1 MAQPQRHDMKVKITI
16 EEIRKY
22 LDIETP
28 EFPKYVA
35 PLINLANQYAQGT
48 RPKVV
53 GQMSELIQEFEG
65 KTLSEWEE
73 WYLKKKPDAIR
84 TATEKILQKLNDL
97 KSSLN
102 QIDRETVEKWVR
114 DLVIVKTFAG
124 LRFQEAI
131 LKKGAEIKGT
141 YYRLAEVGE
150 EAKGIDGYIGDIP
163 VSIKPYSYEVKAS
176 LPEHIEAKIIYY
188 KKIDNGIEVDYKEIL

>member
-1 MAQPQRHDMKVKITI
+1 MKVRITV

-65 KTLSEWEE
+65 KTLSEWEQ
-73 WYLKKKPDAIR
+73 WYLEKKPDAIR
-84 TATEKILQKLNDL
+84 NATEKILQKLREIKN
-97 KSSLN
+97 SLDR
-102 QIDRETVEKWVR
+102 IDRTMVEQWVR

-131 LKKGAEIKGT
+131 LKKGAELKGT
-141 YYRLAEVGE
+141 DYRLAEPE
-150 EAKGIDGYIGDIP
+150 EESKGIDGYIGDVP
-163 VSIKPYSYEVKAS
+163 VSIKPDTYDVKAS
-176 LPEHIEAKIIYY
+176 LPEHIDVKIIYY
-188 KKIDNGIEVDYKEIL
+188 KKIDDGIEVDYGAIP

>member
-1 MAQPQRHDMKVKITI
+1 MKVKISI

-53 GQMSELIQEFEG
+53 GQMSELIQQFEG
-65 KTLSEWEE
+65 KNLPEWEK
-73 WYLKKKPDAIR
+73 WYLEKNPSAIR
-84 TATEKILQKLNDL
+84 NATEKIIQKLKEL
-97 KSSLN
+97 KNSLEK
-102 QIDRETVEKWVR
+102 IDRTMVEQWVK

-131 LKKGAEIKGT
+131 LKKGAQIKGT
-141 YYRLAEVGE
+141 NYRLAEPDE
-150 EAKGIDGYIGDIP
+150 ESKGIDGYIGDIP
-163 VSIKPYSYEVKAS
+163 VSIKPHTYEVKAA
-176 LPEHIEAKIIYY
+176 LPEHIDIKIVYY
-188 KKIDNGIEVDYKEIL
+188 KKVDDGIEVDYGGILP

>member
-1 MAQPQRHDMKVKITI
+1 MKIKITLK
-16 EEIRKY
+16 EIREY
-22 LDIETP
+22 LNIDTP

-48 RPKVV
+48 RPRVV

-73 WYLKKKPDAIR
+73 WYLNKKPEAIKN
-84 TATEKILQKLNDL
+84 ATEKILQKIKEL
-97 KSSLN
+97 KNSLN
-102 QIDRETVEKWVR
+102 KIDRSIVEQWVR

-141 YYRLAEVGE
+141 DYRFAEPE
-150 EAKGIDGYIGDIP
+150 EESQGIDGYIGSVP
-163 VSIKPYSYEVKAS
+163 VSIKPHTYMVKAA
-176 LPEHIEAKIIYY
+176 LPEHIDIKIIYY
-188 KKIDNGIEVDYKEIL
+188 KKIGDGIEVDYGEIL

>member
-1 MAQPQRHDMKVKITI
+1 MKVKITV
-16 EEIRKY
+16 EEIKRY

-48 RPKVV
+48 RPRVV

-65 KTLSEWEE
+65 KTLSEWEK
-73 WYLKKKPDAIR
+73 WYLKKKPDAIKN
-84 TATEKILQKLNDL
+84 ATEKILQKLKEL
-97 KSSLN
+97 KNSLN
-102 QIDRETVEKWVR
+102 KIDRTMVEQWVR

-131 LKKGAEIKGT
+131 LRKGAEIKGT
-141 YYRLAEVGE
+141 NYRLSEPE
-150 EAKGIDGYIGDIP
+150 EESKGVDGYIGDIP
-163 VSIKPYSYEVKAS
+163 VSIKPHTYEVKVS
-176 LPEHIEAKIIYY
+176 LPEHIDIRIIFYR
-188 KKIDNGIEVDYKEIL
+188 KTDDGIEVDYGEIL

>member
-1 MAQPQRHDMKVKITI
+1 MKIKITI
-16 EEIRKY
+16 KEIRKY

-65 KTLSEWEE
+65 KTLSRWEE
-73 WYLKKKPDAIR
+73 WYLKKKPDAVR
-84 TATEKILQKLNDL
+84 NATEKILQKLEEL
-97 KSSLN
+97 KNALN
-102 QIDRETVEKWVR
+102 KIDQATVEQWVR

-131 LKKGAEIKGT
+131 LKKGAEIKGVA
-141 YYRLAEVGE
+141 YRLAEPDE
-150 EAKGIDGYIGDIP
+150 ESKGIDGYIGDIP
-163 VSIKPYSYEVKAS
+163 VSIKPHTYDVKAS
-176 LPEHIEAKIIYY
+176 LPEHIGVKIIYY
-188 KKIDNGIEVDYKEIL
+188 RKIKDGIEVDYGEIL

>member
-1 MAQPQRHDMKVKITI
+1 MKVKITI
-16 EEIRKY
+16 EEIKKY

-53 GQMSELIQEFEG
+53 GQMSELIREFGG

-73 WYLKKKPDAIR
+73 WYLKKNPDAIKN
-84 TATEKILQKLNDL
+84 ATQKILQKLKEL
-97 KSSLN
+97 KDAINS
-102 QIDRETVEKWVR
+102 IDSNIVEQWVR
-114 DLVIVKTFAG
+114 DLVIVKTFIG
-124 LRFQEAI
+124 LRFQEVI

-141 YYRLAEVGE
+141 NYRLAEPKE
-150 EAKGIDGYIGDIP
+150 EAKGIDGYIGEIP
-163 VSIKPYSYEVKAS
+163 VSIKPATYKIKAS
-176 LPEHIEAKIIYY
+176 LPENINAKIIYY
-188 KKIDNGIEVDYKEIL
+188 RKIRDGIEVDYGEIL